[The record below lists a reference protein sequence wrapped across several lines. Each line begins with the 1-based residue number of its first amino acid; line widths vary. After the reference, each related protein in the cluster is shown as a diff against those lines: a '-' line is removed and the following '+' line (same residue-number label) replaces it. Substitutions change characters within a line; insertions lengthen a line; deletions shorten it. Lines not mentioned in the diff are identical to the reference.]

1 MVNNRWL
8 SGLVLAAL
16 LVLPACFAADVS
28 TIATETRYDVN
39 AAGIQGIKSIP
50 QNEIRRIPDMID
62 NPKSQIGVWVPM
74 VEPEPI
80 IRGFNNR
87 IADNVE
93 IFKNTGS
100 TKDKY
105 PYIVKV
111 VKNREGKTD
120 QQGFFVYRNV
130 KYDWAFEAAGD
141 DEESGGKN
149 GASFEGKPWTPFYN
163 QGGEE
168 KALEY
173 MRDMAKNGT
182 TEMWDPKAYA
192 NVHAKPFD
200 SGISG
205 DADTK
210 GSTVLQ
216 EVGMLLTYE
225 RASVNVST
233 SAKGYNGNADL
244 NQIAP
249 GSIPEVQLNAEPS
262 GWQPGKVLN
271 AAPAGWKLEVG
282 GTTQL
287 TAYNRV
293 YVEDYSAPTTKDTE
307 VKVYRGGTGGFV
319 SQVWNKKENKWDPID
334 GIRFEYQDN
343 NPDAAVSSDR
353 LQASLNYESG
363 NGDIYRLPN
372 PGYNPDDPSSEPFVY
387 FTYLPCTY
395 KMTWNSGEQKWERV
409 KIADNPVKYDET
421 VVYGPYV
428 GPAKKAEEYYFYK
441 NLDPFWSK
449 KPAADIENYVKS
461 RYANAYDGKS
471 LPSWARGL
479 VYFIIDERNSGLL
492 KIKQLNGF
500 CNSAKN
506 KKNEGLDAK
515 MPEIQQLM
523 KEYATLGTK
532 AGAEAS
538 EDIAAFRNHLLKQ
551 GVSNVNRFSY
561 IEFKDGGRYCVG
573 PIEFEKNDGAVHQE
587 KVEEVNGQRVK
598 TGYWFVPGPRVLM
611 AKHYS
616 TASLEWDHTGVVA
629 KKEASTMN
637 ADASGYKVVRQN
649 DGNYVYR
656 RADGA
661 DAQDGPSAATVAN
674 DSTTGLTQ
682 KYGKE
687 WMQAVPD
694 LMYKVDMADCCG
706 NTTNQIGFIKTQSNG
721 EETHLP
727 VPEVSITGT
736 NGEHKV
742 FVPTDES
749 LTNEQGLVINGN
761 SSEMVKTGEYNTSEI
776 NLTDNNISV
785 AELDKNGSLVK
796 INDPIGKDL
805 LGQVK
810 DTAIFEDER
819 LLIAATAYGA
829 VDRPMKHKGITS
841 ARIQIQQM
849 DSEGKK
855 VIDGK
860 FEDLEMDKSDAN
872 LNWDESNRMLSKVP
886 SGKPE
891 DFDPTIKFYHIF
903 RNPGWYQ
910 VNYTATDN
918 TPLSRTLKFRVN
930 VLDAKV
936 QIKTLDTNQD
946 RK

>member
-62 NPKSQIGVWVPM
+62 SAKSQIGVWVPM

-334 GIRFEYQDN
+334 G
-343 NPDAAVSSDR
+343 
-353 LQASLNYESG
+353 
-363 NGDIYRLPN
+363 
-372 PGYNPDDPSSEPFVY
+372 
-387 FTYLPCTY
+387 
-395 KMTWNSGEQKWERV
+395 
-409 KIADNPVKYDET
+409 
-421 VVYGPYV
+421 
-428 GPAKKAEEYYFYK
+428 
-441 NLDPFWSK
+441 
-449 KPAADIENYVKS
+449 
-461 RYANAYDGKS
+461 
-471 LPSWARGL
+471 
-479 VYFIIDERNSGLL
+479 
-492 KIKQLNGF
+492 
-500 CNSAKN
+500 
-506 KKNEGLDAK
+506 
-515 MPEIQQLM
+515 
-523 KEYATLGTK
+523 
-532 AGAEAS
+532 
-538 EDIAAFRNHLLKQ
+538 
-551 GVSNVNRFSY
+551 
-561 IEFKDGGRYCVG
+561 
-573 PIEFEKNDGAVHQE
+573 
-587 KVEEVNGQRVK
+587 
-598 TGYWFVPGPRVLM
+598 
-611 AKHYS
+611 
-616 TASLEWDHTGVVA
+616 
-629 KKEASTMN
+629 
-637 ADASGYKVVRQN
+637 
-649 DGNYVYR
+649 
-656 RADGA
+656 
-661 DAQDGPSAATVAN
+661 
-674 DSTTGLTQ
+674 
-682 KYGKE
+682 
-687 WMQAVPD
+687 
-694 LMYKVDMADCCG
+694 
-706 NTTNQIGFIKTQSNG
+706 
-721 EETHLP
+721 
-727 VPEVSITGT
+727 
-736 NGEHKV
+736 
-742 FVPTDES
+742 
-749 LTNEQGLVINGN
+749 
-761 SSEMVKTGEYNTSEI
+761 
-776 NLTDNNISV
+776 
-785 AELDKNGSLVK
+785 
-796 INDPIGKDL
+796 
-805 LGQVK
+805 
-810 DTAIFEDER
+810 
-819 LLIAATAYGA
+819 
-829 VDRPMKHKGITS
+829 
-841 ARIQIQQM
+841 
-849 DSEGKK
+849 
-855 VIDGK
+855 
-860 FEDLEMDKSDAN
+860 
-872 LNWDESNRMLSKVP
+872 
-886 SGKPE
+886 
-891 DFDPTIKFYHIF
+891 
-903 RNPGWYQ
+903 
-910 VNYTATDN
+910 
-918 TPLSRTLKFRVN
+918 
-930 VLDAKV
+930 
-936 QIKTLDTNQD
+936 
-946 RK
+946 